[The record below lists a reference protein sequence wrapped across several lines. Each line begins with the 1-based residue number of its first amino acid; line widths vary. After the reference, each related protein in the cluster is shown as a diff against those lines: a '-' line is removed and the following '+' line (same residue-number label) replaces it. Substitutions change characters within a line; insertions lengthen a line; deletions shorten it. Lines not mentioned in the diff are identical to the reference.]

1 MQTMMLKWKL
11 VQLKLAAHFFPQE
24 GDGHSEVAVPGCGS
38 SWLTARTLAGSSWDP
53 EFWVAHPSAT
63 YILDLGSWR
72 PAVESGDRWEV

>member
-24 GDGHSEVAVPGCGS
+24 GDGHS
-38 SWLTARTLAGSSWDP
+38 SWLTAGTLAGSSWDP

-63 YILDLGSWR
+63 YILDLSSWR